1 MRAVVV
7 EEFGSF
13 ENASIRDIPAPVPG
27 SDDVLVE
34 VHAVA
39 ANFVDTLLIGGTY
52 QFRPTPP
59 FIPGKLPAGVVKAVG
74 PNVATFKVG
83 ERVLAITEYGGYG
96 ELVVLPAS
104 RCFRIPQSMSFAD
117 AASMSSVYDTA
128 LMALRDRA
136 HFQPGETVLV
146 VGATGGVGLASV
158 QLAKALGGK
167 VLAGL
172 ANQNKAH
179 LARKAGADVIIDLSA
194 PDLKNDLRE
203 QVYAANDGRGADIV
217 LDMLGGDFFEAAIR
231 ALAWRG
237 RLVVIGFA
245 AGRIPTV
252 QVNYLLVKN
261 ISITGIQI
269 SDYRSKAPEMT
280 AACYAELFSLY
291 EAGKI
296 RPLPTTTMP
305 IERFADALRALVD
318 RTAQGRIVLV
328 PQG

>member
-7 EEFGSF
+7 EKFGSF
-13 ENASIRDIPAPVPG
+13 ENASVRDVPAPVPG
-27 SDDVLVE
+27 ADDVLVE

-52 QFRPTPP
+52 QFRPTLP
-59 FIPGKLPAGVVKAVG
+59 FIPGKLPAGAVNVVG
-74 PNVATFKVG
+74 PNVATLKVG

-96 ELVVLPAS
+96 ELVLVPAA

-146 VGATGGVGLASV
+146 VGATGGVGLASI

-172 ANQNKAH
+172 ANQNKEH
-179 LARKAGADVIIDLSA
+179 LARKAGADGIIDLSA
-194 PDLKNDLRE
+194 PDLKNSLRE
-203 QVYAANDGRGADIV
+203 QVYAANDGRGVDIV

-261 ISITGIQI
+261 ISISGIQI
-269 SDYRSKAPEMT
+269 SDYRSKAPELT
-280 AACYAELFSLY
+280 AACFAELFSLY

-296 RPLPTTTMP
+296 KPLPTTTMP

-318 RTAQGRIVLV
+318 RTAQGRIVLI
-328 PQG
+328 PHG

>member
-1 MRAVVV
+1 MVPSLSDIDEHQRGLKACALSWLRNSARSRTHSV
-7 EEFGSF
+7 
-13 ENASIRDIPAPVPG
+13 RDVPAPVPG
-27 SDDVLVE
+27 ADDVLVE

-104 RCFRIPQSMSFAD
+104 RCFRIPQSMSFTD

-136 HFQPGETVLV
+136 HFQSGETVLV
-146 VGATGGVGLASV
+146 VGATGGVGLASI

-179 LARKAGADVIIDLSA
+179 LARKAGADAIIDLSA

-203 QVYAANDGRGADIV
+203 QVHAANDGRGADIV
-217 LDMLGGDFFEAAIR
+217 LDMLGGDFFEAAVR

-252 QVNYLLVKN
+252 QVNYSAGQEHLDKRHTNQRLSVEGARTDSGLLRGTV
-261 ISITGIQI
+261 
-269 SDYRSKAPEMT
+269 
-280 AACYAELFSLY
+280 L
-291 EAGKI
+291 
-296 RPLPTTTMP
+296 
-305 IERFADALRALVD
+305 ALRGGQDQAVAD
-318 RTAQGRIVLV
+318 HDHAD
-328 PQG
+328 

>member
-13 ENASIRDIPAPVPG
+13 ENASIRDVPAPVPG
-27 SDDVLVE
+27 ADDVLVE

-59 FIPGKLPAGVVKAVG
+59 FIPGKLPAGVVKALR
-74 PNVATFKVG
+74 PNVATLKVG

-179 LARKAGADVIIDLSA
+179 LARKAGADAIIDLSA

-203 QVYAANDGRGADIV
+203 QVHAANDGRGVDIV

-261 ISITGIQI
+261 ISISGIQI
-269 SDYRSKAPEMT
+269 SDYRSKAPELT

-296 RPLPTTTMP
+296 KPLPTTTMP